1 MTQGTWNV
9 VSTRMTCGSTACTA
23 RRRGSPPPTAPQW
36 GGSTPTLSPSYPRAI
51 AHPGQGHG
59 AAEVIEDALREK
71 GETSFDGHR
80 DRQPR
85 TGGTPRG
92 AHRDGDTELLRVR
105 NAGRGLGG
113 G

>member
-59 AAEVIEDALREK
+59 AAEVIEDALRERREK
-71 GETSFDGHR
+71 RPSMGIGTDSPGR
-80 DRQPR
+80 GGPRGVR
-85 TGGTPRG
+85 TGMGTRSS
-92 AHRDGDTELLRVR
+92 
-105 NAGRGLGG
+105 
-113 G
+113 